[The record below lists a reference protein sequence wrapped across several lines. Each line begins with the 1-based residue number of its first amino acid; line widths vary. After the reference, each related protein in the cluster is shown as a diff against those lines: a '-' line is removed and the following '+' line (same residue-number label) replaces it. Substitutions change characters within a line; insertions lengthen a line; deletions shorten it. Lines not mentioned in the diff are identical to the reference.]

1 MAIVQK
7 FIDAC
12 GGVEMASI
20 VTLTGLVGVVLMAF
34 LLLADAAYRRGS
46 K

>member
-1 MAIVQK
+1 MTIIHT

-20 VTLTGLVGVVLMAF
+20 VTLTGLVGIVLMAF

>member
-1 MAIVQK
+1 MTIIRM

-20 VTLTGLVGVVLMAF
+20 ITLTGLVGIVLMAF